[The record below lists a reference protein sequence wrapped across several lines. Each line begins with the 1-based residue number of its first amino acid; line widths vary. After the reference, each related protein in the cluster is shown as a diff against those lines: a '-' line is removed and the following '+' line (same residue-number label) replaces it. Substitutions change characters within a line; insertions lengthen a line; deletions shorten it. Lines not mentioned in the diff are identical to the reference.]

1 MRVPTWLTIGIAL
14 VVCGFGL
21 YRIRLAF
28 RSGEA
33 GEAGEGDEGRT
44 RRGFYA
50 MGKRTHF
57 LIGVVYL
64 LLGGALIATSYGWNP
79 FSNMFGPRTE
89 APTKDTAPTK
99 GGVPVDQLPQKP

>member
-21 YRIRLAF
+21 YRIRLAS
-28 RSGEA
+28 RPDKA
-33 GEAGEGDEGRT
+33 ADEDQGRT

-57 LIGVVYL
+57 LIGVIYL

-79 FSNMFGPRTE
+79 FSTMFGPRTE

-99 GGVPVDQLPQKP
+99 GGVPVDQLPRKP

>member
-1 MRVPTWLTIGIAL
+1 MRVPAWLTIGIAL

-28 RSGEA
+28 RSDTA
-33 GEAGEGDEGRT
+33 GDEDQVRT

-57 LIGVVYL
+57 LIGVIYL

-79 FSNMFGPRTE
+79 FSTMFGPRTE

-99 GGVPVDQLPQKP
+99 GGLPLDQLPQQP

>member
-28 RSGEA
+28 RSET
-33 GEAGEGDEGRT
+33 AGEGDEGRT

-79 FSNMFGPRTE
+79 YSSMFGSRTE
-89 APTKDTAPTK
+89 APTK
-99 GGVPVDQLPQKP
+99 GGVPVDQPPQKP

>member
-28 RSGEA
+28 RPDKA
-33 GEAGEGDEGRT
+33 ADEDQGRT

-57 LIGVVYL
+57 LIGVIYL

-79 FSNMFGPRTE
+79 FSTMFGPRTE

-99 GGVPVDQLPQKP
+99 GGVPVDQLPRKP

>member
-28 RSGEA
+28 RSDTTA
-33 GEAGEGDEGRT
+33 DEDQGRT

-57 LIGVVYL
+57 LIGVIYL

-79 FSNMFGPRTE
+79 FSTMFGPRTE

-99 GGVPVDQLPQKP
+99 GGVPVDQLPRKP